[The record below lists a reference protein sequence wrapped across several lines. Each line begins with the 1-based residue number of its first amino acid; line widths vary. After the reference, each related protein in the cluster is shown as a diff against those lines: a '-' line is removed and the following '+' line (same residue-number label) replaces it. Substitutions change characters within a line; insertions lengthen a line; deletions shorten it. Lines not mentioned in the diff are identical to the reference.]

1 VTAIWTSCPF
11 NSGRTAT
18 QHADRRSPLQGEI
31 AANSKNCL
39 QL

>member
-1 VTAIWTSCPF
+1 MTAIGTSCRF

-18 QHADRRSPLQGEI
+18 RRPALPLQGEI

-39 QL
+39 EL